1 MLALKTLVAHDIH
14 VPFHSRRLVRKFL
27 DCIRREKP
35 DHIVLAGD
43 IADLHALTTHRRDPR
58 WEDLLDRELT
68 GVRDFLADVRSAA
81 RKARI
86 TYIKGNH
93 EDRWDRYVQGRAP
106 AMRLIGMGL
115 PQALDLASLDI
126 TWVENA
132 GRTKVLVPC
141 GKGQKVRIM
150 HGHEFAGSSKF
161 PGAHALKIANE
172 LDANIHIGH
181 THKLGAMVVPVAGK
195 LRFAVEGGYMADPK
209 SPGLAYGGPAPK
221 WGPAFSIYDSENK
234 ESGLPRFV
242 QL

>member
-1 MLALKTLVAHDIH
+1 MLDT
-14 VPFHSRRLVRKFL
+14 
-27 DCIRREKP
+27 IRREKP
-35 DHIVLAGD
+35 GHIVLAGD

-58 WEDLLDRELT
+58 WEDLLDKEVSAVRKFLQQ
-68 GVRDFLADVRSAA
+68 VRDTAPR
-81 RKARI
+81 ARI

-106 AMRLIGMGL
+106 VMRLLGMSL
-115 PQALDLASLDI
+115 PKMLELDDLDI
-126 TWVENA
+126 EWVENA
-132 GRTKVLVPC
+132 GRKKVTAPC
-141 GKGQKVRIM
+141 GKGQVVRIM

-172 LDANIHIGH
+172 MGCNVHIGH

-234 ESGLPRFV
+234 ESGLPRFI
-242 QL
+242 QG